1 MNIDQNKLRAW
12 AGLILLVLAVL
23 STILKYENTTLQYT
37 IIALVSFLVGGALLQ
52 KKGENN

>member
-1 MNIDQNKLRAW
+1 MSIDQNKLRAW
-12 AGLILLVLAVL
+12 AGLILLILAVL

-52 KKGENN
+52 KTGENK

>member
-12 AGLILLVLAVL
+12 AGLILLILAVL

-52 KKGENN
+52 KTGENK